1 MFRNHFAFVLAF
13 VAGALMSSF
22 LSAANAAA
30 PSTHQGKVAGVEKD
44 MLIIVD
50 TKTGEPR
57 TFTVNAE
64 TKILLDAKP
73 AKLIDLQ
80 MDFAVD
86 VSAELTAPNKL
97 VAKLINATSKLS
109 PRSVS
114 VPSP

>member
-1 MFRNHFAFVLAF
+1 MFRNHLAFALAF

-30 PSTHQGKVAGVEKD
+30 PSTHQGKVTSVEKET
-44 MLIIVD
+44 LIIVD
-50 TKTGEPR
+50 KKTGEPR
-57 TFTVNAE
+57 TFAVNGE

-80 MDFAVD
+80 MGFAVD
-86 VSAELTAPNKL
+86 VTAEMTAPDTL

-109 PRSVS
+109 PRSLS